1 MSCERMVR
9 TAALLSTP
17 SGEETILA
25 PPATSRF
32 YSPSPAGSPTWDAL
46 ADPRTEA
53 EVDAYA
59 LTPFPHTPS
68 SAASATASLPQA
80 DPLPLPPPALGEAA
94 VYAANGVRGANDGRA
109 TGFGGPLFS

>member
-9 TAALLSTP
+9 TAAILSTP
-17 SGEETILA
+17 SGEEMILV

-32 YSPSPAGSPTWDAL
+32 YSLSPAGSPTWDAL
-46 ADPRTEA
+46 AHRRTEA

-59 LTPFPHTPS
+59 LAPFPHTPS

-80 DPLPLPPPALGEAA
+80 DRLPLPLPTLGEAA
-94 VYAANGVRGANDGRA
+94 VYAANGVSSPDDGQA
-109 TGFGGPLFS
+109 TGFGGPLLS